1 MSQVPTSEPQY
12 QPQRTAWTGW
22 IVLAAVFMLIV
33 GALEIIY
40 GLVAIF
46 NHDWVLWNSD
56 HLLLLDTSSWGWVS
70 LIWGLIVF
78 FVGVG
83 LFSGNFIARV
93 LGVIA
98 VAISLISHFLWL
110 PAYPFWS
117 MIIIIIDIFIIWA
130 IIAHGREMKL
140 P

>member
-1 MSQVPTSEPQY
+1 MSQVPQNQY
-12 QPQRTAWTGW
+12 QSQRTGWTGW
-22 IVLAAVFMLIV
+22 IILAAVFMLIV

-46 NHDWVLWNSD
+46 NQDWVLWNSD
-56 HLLLLDTSSWGWVS
+56 DLLILDTSSWGWVS

-78 FVGVG
+78 LVGVG

-98 VAISLISHFLWL
+98 VAVSLVSHFFWL

-117 MIIIIIDIFIIWA
+117 MIIIIIDVFIIWA
-130 IIAHGREMKL
+130 IIAHGKEMKQ